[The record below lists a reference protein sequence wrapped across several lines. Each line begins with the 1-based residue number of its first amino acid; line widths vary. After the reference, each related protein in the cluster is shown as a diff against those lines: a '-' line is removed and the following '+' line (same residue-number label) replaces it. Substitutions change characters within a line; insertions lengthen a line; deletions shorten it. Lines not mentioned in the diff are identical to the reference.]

1 MKRITKR
8 VLLGTV
14 SALLFYILFIPL
26 PTPELTIR
34 RYMLFRSPITALTGD
49 IIEGQIKNDPKY
61 GNLYVLPKVEISFI
75 YVQKNNFG
83 WYVTTQ
89 GTAP

>member
-34 RYMLFRSPITALTGD
+34 RYLLFRSPITALTGD

-61 GNLYVLPKVEISFI
+61 GNLYVLPKVELSFI
-75 YVQKNNFG
+75 YVQKNNIG